1 MNELERTLT
10 GDSAA
15 APPAE
20 VLKGIGDELVHRE
33 IAGAPRTIYAELWHI
48 TYWLEMTLDWV
59 DGRETAYPEDP
70 TLASFPSKADVERES
85 WAEVVR
91 RFFAG
96 IEKAAAITR
105 DAARMEVV
113 VRCTSPAG
121 APVRTM
127 TVREQL
133 ESLTAHDAYHFGRI
147 VLMRQML
154 GAWPPVEV
162 QA

>member
-15 APPAE
+15 APPHE
-20 VLKGIGDELVHRE
+20 ILKGISDALAHRE
-33 IAGAPRTIYAELWHI
+33 IGGSPRAIYAELWHI

-59 DGRETAYPEDP
+59 NGRETPYPENP
-70 TLASFPSKADVERES
+70 TRTSFPAKADVESES
-85 WAEVVR
+85 WEKLCG
-91 RFFAG
+91 RFFNG

-105 DAARMEVV
+105 DAAKMEAV
-113 VRCTSPAG
+113 VRCPSPAG
-121 APVRTM
+121 APVRVM

-147 VLMRQML
+147 VLMRQIL
-154 GAWPPVEV
+154 GSWPP
-162 QA
+162 A

>member
-1 MNELERTLT
+1 MNELESTLT

-15 APPAE
+15 APPARILNG
-20 VLKGIGDELVHRE
+20 VGDELAHRE
-33 IAGAPRTIYAELWHI
+33 IAGVPRTIYGELWHI
-48 TYWLEMTLDWV
+48 AYWLEMTLDWV

-70 TLASFPSKADVERES
+70 TLASFPSRADVERES
-85 WAEVVR
+85 WEQLCR

-96 IEKAAAITR
+96 IEKAAALTG

-113 VRCTSPAG
+113 VRCPSPAG

-147 VLMRQML
+147 VLMRQIV
-154 GAWPPVEV
+154 GAWPPR
-162 QA
+162 